1 MKKVWPI
8 CSWTPNWRQQILDWD
23 EFDTFPPQC
32 VKDFLQF
39 YDFPAPLLCFT
50 CLWTGKR
57 QLKSR
62 RCWWWFTNQPFHL
75 LWDRLITNYADD
87 MSYKPIC
94 SRVFVPET
102 NNESWWW
109 LMDFFSDEVDDGS
122 ISLNLRSS
130 GDLQFT
136 TLIMSSLMI
145 CFAIT
150 TTRIL
155 SSLLFSLDCSVQGE
169 HTHFW
174 REREDGQFDSEAGKT
189 WPGWVVKH
197 FKARLILLIWQ
208 RFERKLSWRTLS
220 WGYVS
225 GKGNFLSKQAQCFQI
240 PGTDRLFFMK

>member
-1 MKKVWPI
+1 MMIYKPTF
-8 CSWTPNWRQQILDWD
+8 SRALDRW
-23 EFDTFPPQC
+23 
-32 VKDFLQF
+32 
-39 YDFPAPLLCFT
+39 
-50 CLWTGKR
+50 
-57 QLKSR
+57 
-62 RCWWWFTNQPFHL
+62 
-75 LWDRLITNYADD
+75 ITNHADD

-94 SRVFVPET
+94 SRVFGPGT

-122 ISLNLRSS
+122 ISLNLRGS

-174 REREDGQFDSEAGKT
+174 REREDGQFDSEAGKS
-189 WPGWVVKH
+189 WPGWFVKH

-208 RFERKLSWRTLS
+208 TFES
-220 WGYVS
+220 
-225 GKGNFLSKQAQCFQI
+225 
-240 PGTDRLFFMK
+240 

>member
-1 MKKVWPI
+1 MMIYKP
-8 CSWTPNWRQQILDWD
+8 SFSRALDRW
-23 EFDTFPPQC
+23 
-32 VKDFLQF
+32 
-39 YDFPAPLLCFT
+39 
-50 CLWTGKR
+50 
-57 QLKSR
+57 
-62 RCWWWFTNQPFHL
+62 
-75 LWDRLITNYADD
+75 ITNHADD

-94 SRVFVPET
+94 SRVFGPGT

-122 ISLNLRSS
+122 ISLNLRGS
-130 GDLQFT
+130 GDLQCT
-136 TLIMSSLMI
+136 TLIMSSLMN

-155 SSLLFSLDCSVQGE
+155 SSLSFSLDCSLQGE

-208 RFERKLSWRTLS
+208 TFERKLSRRTLS